1 MSDTDDAAA
10 RELIRQQVEQHGG
23 LVIFAEEAEHVS
35 GLAERLSD
43 RIIAALRKA
52 GHLRTPG
59 TVEVVLDDLEM
70 AVEWMDQTDNP
81 WPGELFS
88 ETGVAADIA
97 KDQIKSAIY
106 NHYAALAAG
115 ADELAAGAAAS
126 SSGTERVR

>member
-1 MSDTDDAAA
+1 MSGADDAAKDIA
-10 RELIRQQVEQHGG
+10 MEHFLAFDEMRDPIICGEAAELI
-23 LVIFAEEAEHVS
+23 
-35 GLAERLSD
+35 LS
-43 RIIAALRKA
+43 ALRKA